1 MKAFGHS
8 PLVVLPPAV
17 LLLGGCRSLR
27 DRSPTID
34 VLGSYFPA
42 WLLCIVV
49 GLALT
54 LITRQLLV
62 GFKLHGHL
70 RPAALVYPCMI
81 LLFTLAVWLAFF
93 GN

>member
-1 MKAFGHS
+1 MKTFRRS
-8 PLVVLPPAV
+8 PLVLLPAV
-17 LLLGGCRSLR
+17 LLPGGCRSMR

-54 LITRQLLV
+54 LITRRLLV
-62 GFKLHGHL
+62 GFNVHL
-70 RPAALVYPCMI
+70 RPVALVYPCMM

-93 GN
+93 RN

>member
-1 MKAFGHS
+1 MKTIGRTAFMLLPS
-8 PLVVLPPAV
+8 ILV
-17 LLLGGCRSLR
+17 LGGCRSMSAQ
-27 DRSPTID
+27 SPTID

-62 GFKLHGHL
+62 GFNLNIHLH
-70 RPAALVYPCMI
+70 PAALVYPCMI
-81 LLFTLAVWLAFF
+81 LVFTLAVWLAFF
-93 GN
+93 SN

>member
-1 MKAFGHS
+1 MKEFRRS
-8 PLVVLPPAV
+8 PLVLPPAV
-17 LLLGGCRSLR
+17 LLLGGCRSMGGHT
-27 DRSPTID
+27 PTID

-42 WLLCIVV
+42 WLLCIVA

-62 GFKLHGHL
+62 GLNIHL
-70 RPAALVYPCMI
+70 RPGALVYPCMI

-93 GN
+93 SN

>member
-1 MKAFGHS
+1 MKAFGRLI
-8 PLVVLPPAV
+8 PV
-17 LLLGGCRSLR
+17 LLPAILAGCRSMR

-54 LITRQLLV
+54 LVTRQLLV
-62 GFKLHGHL
+62 GFKLNVHL
-70 RPAALVYPCMI
+70 HPAALVYPGMT
-81 LLFTLAVWLAFF
+81 LLFTLAVWLVFF
-93 GN
+93 SN

>member
-1 MKAFGHS
+1 MKAFGRS
-8 PLVVLPPAV
+8 PLVLLPAV
-17 LLLGGCRSLR
+17 LLLGGCRSMR
-27 DRSPTID
+27 DHSPTID

-49 GLALT
+49 GLVLT

-62 GFKLHGHL
+62 GCNVNL
-70 RPAALVYPCMI
+70 RPAALVYPCLI

-93 GN
+93 TN

>member
-1 MKAFGHS
+1 M
-8 PLVVLPPAV
+8 
-17 LLLGGCRSLR
+17 R
-27 DRSPTID
+27 DHSPTID
-34 VLGSYFPA
+34 VVGSYFPA

-62 GFKLHGHL
+62 GFNIRL

-81 LLFTLAVWLAFF
+81 ILYTLAVWLAFF
-93 GN
+93 RN

>member
-1 MKAFGHS
+1 MKAFQRS
-8 PLVVLPPAV
+8 PLVLLPVV
-17 LLLGGCRSLR
+17 LLLGGCHLMR

-34 VLGSYFPA
+34 IVGSYFPA

-62 GFKLHGHL
+62 GFKLNGHL

-81 LLFTLAVWLAFF
+81 LLFTLAVWLVFF
-93 GN
+93 KN